1 MSEPGRVA
9 NQTFE
14 TARAKCLAAE
24 ASGSL
29 GKPFTEPWFD
39 PSLWRFDEGGVLH
52 GTLPEGLSPEG
63 YHQIVHGGAIAAL
76 LDAAMTHCLF
86 GRGVMGLTAEMQVRY
101 RRPLPVGRET
111 RVRASFETSIGN
123 QVYRLIATVSADG
136 EVKAEAR
143 GTFFCPPAGPVPG
156 KTHSVSV

>member
-1 MSEPGRVA
+1 MNVPGKTT
-9 NQTFE
+9 NETFE
-14 TARAKCLAAE
+14 AARAHCIAAE

-29 GKPFTEPWFD
+29 GKPFAEPWFD
-39 PSLWRFDEGGVLH
+39 PSLWRFDEGGVLY
-52 GTLPEGLSPEG
+52 GTLPRGLSPEG
-63 YHQIVHGGAIAAL
+63 YHDIVHGGAIAAL

-101 RRPLPVGRET
+101 RRPLSVGRET
-111 RVRASFETSIGN
+111 QVRASLETSVGN
-123 QVYRLIATVSADG
+123 QVYRLVATVSADG

>member
-1 MSEPGRVA
+1 MNESARTTTD
-9 NQTFE
+9 TFE
-14 TARAKCLAAE
+14 TARAGCLAAE

-29 GKPFTEPWFD
+29 GKPFAEPWFD
-39 PSLWRFDEGGVLH
+39 PALWRFDEGGVLH

-63 YHQIVHGGAIAAL
+63 YHDIVHGGAIAAL

-101 RRPLPVGRET
+101 RRPLPVGRVT
-111 RVRASFETSIGN
+111 QVCASLETSVGD
-123 QVYRLIATVSADG
+123 QVYRLAATVSADG

-143 GTFFCPPAGPVPG
+143 GTFFRPPAGPVPG
-156 KTHSVSV
+156 KAQSASV